1 MYIPRD
7 SYLDKLKNS
16 IGNGMI
22 KIVTGPRRCGK
33 SFLLFHIFKDY
44 LLSTGVKG
52 DHIIELSLDA
62 VKNVKYRNPIG
73 LASYFNDRVKDN
85 AQYYFLIDEIQF
97 CESVNNPA
105 FVGYKTDGGKTPKI
119 TFYDVLNGFLGIK
132 NVEVFVTGSNS
143 HMLSSNIAT
152 EFRGRSLQIMIHPL
166 TFKLFN

>member
-1 MYIPRD
+1 MYIARD

-52 DHIIELSLDA
+52 DHIIELSLDD

-73 LASYFNDRVKDN
+73 LAS
-85 AQYYFLIDEIQF
+85 
-97 CESVNNPA
+97 
-105 FVGYKTDGGKTPKI
+105 
-119 TFYDVLNGFLGIK
+119 
-132 NVEVFVTGSNS
+132 
-143 HMLSSNIAT
+143 
-152 EFRGRSLQIMIHPL
+152 
-166 TFKLFN
+166 